1 MAVNRDRASMGG
13 SAAWAG
19 WVAFAG
25 IMLALNGF
33 FGILQGITAI
43 TDDRYFV
50 AANGDLLIADFSTWG
65 WVLLIWGILLIGAG
79 LGLIA
84 AKGWARWLGIF
95 LAFASAILQIGFL
108 AAYPIWSVIVIA
120 IDVFVLFALTARWE
134 EARAGLSG

>member
-1 MAVNRDRASMGG
+1 MAVNPDRQSMGG

-33 FGILQGITAI
+33 FGILQGITAL

-50 AANGDLLIADFSTWG
+50 AASGELLVFDFTAWG
-65 WVLLIWGILLIGAG
+65 WILLIWGILLIVGG

-84 AKGWARWLGIF
+84 ARGWARWLGIF
-95 LAFASAILQIGFL
+95 LAFVNAVTQIGFL
-108 AAYPIWSVIVIA
+108 AAYPIWSTIIIA
-120 IDVFVLFALTARWE
+120 IDVFIIFALTARWDE
-134 EARAGLSG
+134 VRTGLRE